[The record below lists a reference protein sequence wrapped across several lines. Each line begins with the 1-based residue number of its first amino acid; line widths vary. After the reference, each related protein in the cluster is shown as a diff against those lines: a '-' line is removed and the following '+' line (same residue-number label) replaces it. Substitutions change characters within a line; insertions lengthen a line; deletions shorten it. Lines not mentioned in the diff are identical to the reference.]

1 MRTPQQVRL
10 NALIAYG
17 LSLVAGVVVAFLV
30 HLIFGSAGNLSFT
43 SLNPGGV
50 LEFLAFTLTFSSS
63 LLGTREIFRLP
74 ITTSLTAGLIAPTDA
89 SGVAEPLDVLENP
102 STFEL
107 GTRTFVLR
115 QNGRPIGLH
124 DGDRDRT
131 LPWDEVP
138 RVSGSIAVTELR
150 GALSRAPFV
159 VVADG
164 DHVHG
169 LITQEMFVAGL
180 WRKTR

>member
-17 LSLVAGVVVAFLV
+17 LSLVAGVMVAFLV
-30 HLIFGSAGNLSFT
+30 HLVFGSVGNVGFLN
-43 SLNPGGV
+43 LNPGGIF
-50 LEFLAFTLTFSSS
+50 EFLAFSLAFSSS
-63 LLGTREIFRLP
+63 LLGTREIFKLP

-107 GTRTFVLR
+107 GSRTFVLR
-115 QNGRPIGLH
+115 QNGRPVGLH

-159 VVADG
+159 VVVDG
-164 DHVHG
+164 DQVHG

>member
-1 MRTPQQVRL
+1 LRTPQQVRL

-17 LSLVAGVVVAFLV
+17 LSLGAGVVVAFLV

-50 LEFLAFTLTFSSS
+50 IEFLAFTLTFSSS

-115 QNGRPIGLH
+115 QNGRPVGLH

-150 GALSRAPFV
+150 STLSHAPFV

-164 DHVHG
+164 DQVHG

-180 WRKTR
+180 API